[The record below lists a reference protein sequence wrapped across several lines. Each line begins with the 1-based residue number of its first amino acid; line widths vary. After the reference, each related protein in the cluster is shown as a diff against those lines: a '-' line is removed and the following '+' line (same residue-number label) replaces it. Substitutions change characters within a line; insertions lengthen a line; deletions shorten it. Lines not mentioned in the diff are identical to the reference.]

1 MSNSQAAQTHLHPLA
16 SARGSVIFGVS
27 FVIMPINWPDL
38 VLEEWQDTLATL
50 HLWTQIVGKIR
61 LKTTPLVNHWW
72 NVPLYVSARGL
83 TTSPMPY
90 GDRIFEIY
98 FDFIDHQ
105 LRIDC
110 SDGSLSELPL
120 RPQSVAEFYQELM
133 TALHGL
139 GFDVKIWTMPVEV
152 PSPFSAVREAIPF
165 EKDSVHKS
173 YDADHVNRFWRAL
186 VSIDDVFKQFRAR
199 FIGKVSPVHFWWG
212 SFDHAVTR
220 FSGQVAPPR
229 EGADKI
235 TVEAYSHEVISHG
248 WWPGGNGFQAA
259 FYAYAAPEPAG
270 FGKAKV
276 KPEAAFYSN
285 DVKEFFLPYEAV
297 RTSASPEEALMDFCQ
312 STYEAG
318 ANLAGWDR
326 KTLER

>member
-1 MSNSQAAQTHLHPLA
+1 MTST
-16 SARGSVIFGVS
+16 
-27 FVIMPINWPDL
+27 NWPEL
-38 VLEEWQDTLATL
+38 ILEEWQDTLATL
-50 HLWTQIVGKIR
+50 HMWTQIVGKIR
-61 LKTTPLVNHWW
+61 LKLTPLVNHWW

-83 TTSPMPY
+83 TTSPMSH

-110 SDGSLSELPL
+110 SDGSVTQLPL
-120 RPQSVAEFYQELM
+120 RAQSVADFYEELM
-133 TALHGL
+133 TTLHGL
-139 GFDVKIWTMPVEV
+139 GVDVKIWTMPVEI
-152 PSPFSAVREAIPF
+152 PSPFSAVREAIRF
-165 EKDSVHKS
+165 EEDHLHKS
-173 YDADHVNRFWRAL
+173 YDADYVNRFWRAL

-199 FIGKVSPVHFWWG
+199 FVGKVSPVHFWWG

-220 FSGQVAPPR
+220 FSGRAAPPR

-248 WWPGGNGFQAA
+248 FWPGGNGFQAA

-270 FGKAKV
+270 FGEARV
-276 KPEAAFYSN
+276 KPEAAFYSA
-285 DVKEFFLPYEAV
+285 DVKEFFLPYDAV
-297 RTSASPEEALMDFCQ
+297 RQAASPEDALMDFCQ

-318 ANLAGWDR
+318 ANLAVWDR
-326 KTLER
+326 KALER